1 MDIINLAN
9 ANTLSRSTLA
19 DEDKLIVRDISVAQ
33 ESDPGGVATITV
45 AELQTPRINTLSGA
59 DAGTLVIPIV
69 SGVYVLTKATA
80 GAYTLAAPTA
90 AQAGTFLT
98 ITNGTAAAHTITATS
113 LVWDGTTGVNT
124 TITFAA
130 FKGSTIQLVAYD
142 LLWHV
147 VSQNTITSVAP

>member
-9 ANTLSRSTLA
+9 ANTLTRANLA
-19 DEDKLIVRDISVAQ
+19 NDDKLIVRDVSVTQ
-33 ESDPGGVATITV
+33 ESDPGGLATITA
-45 AELQTPRINTLSGA
+45 AELQTPRINALTGA
-59 DAGTLVIPIV
+59 DAGTLAIPIV
-69 SGVYVLTKATA
+69 SGTYVLTKGSA

-98 ITNGTAAAHTITATS
+98 ITNGSAYAHTITATS